1 MKSKDLKLLRKKM
14 AVANKLSLEKD
25 LLQQLLQSKTLSA
38 NVLSCWKTQQ
48 QEKQQQRETEEGQSS
63 SSSSSSS
70 SSFTLFYS
78 PSQRLSP
85 DQIQQCLGLFQDNMS
100 KLYQDSSWGLN
111 LDEKRDE
118 FLHSNARF
126 LILQSETTTTTTT
139 PQQQEPSSSSLAAF
153 VHFRFEYDDEES
165 PTCAVLYV
173 YEIQVQQQYRGQG
186 IGKRLM
192 EIVHT
197 MGRSQN
203 MSKVVLTV
211 FQSNVNAMR
220 FYRDTLGYTIDDTSP
235 SRFGQPEDYE
245 ILSLSL
251 P

>member
-1 MKSKDLKLLRKKM
+1 MKSKDLKILRKKL

-25 LLQQLLQSKTLSA
+25 LLQQLLQSKTFPA
-38 NVLSCWKTQQ
+38 NVLSSWKTQH
-48 QEKQQQRETEEGQSS
+48 QEEEEEKSTP
-63 SSSSSSS
+63 SS

-85 DQIQQCLGLFQDNMS
+85 NQIQHCLDLFQDNMS

-126 LILQSETTTTTTT
+126 LILQSETTST
-139 PQQQEPSSSSLAAF
+139 PPPPPTASSSSLAAF

-173 YEIQVQQQYRGQG
+173 YEIQVQQRYRGQG

-211 FQSNVNAMR
+211 FQSNDNAMK
-220 FYRDTLGYTIDDTSP
+220 FYRNTLGYTIDDTSP
-235 SRFGQPEDYE
+235 SRFGQVEDYE

-251 P
+251 H